1 VDAQNV
7 RMIEGRNGASFL
19 FKSVQAVSVFDKC
32 FGKDL
37 DRDVPTETRVFGAVD
52 FTRSAGVD
60 GSDDFDDERVDELAP
75 GAAKVT
81 YCCG

>member
-1 VDAQNV
+1 MV
-7 RMIEGRNGASFL
+7 RASCL
-19 FKSVQAVSVFDKC
+19 NRRKRSASLTIVS
-32 FGKDL
+32 GGP

-52 FTRSAGVD
+52 FTPSAGVD